1 MVIST
6 GHGPFNETVTD
17 GVGRHV
23 DTNHSVKDIQNSK
36 ERDAEDR
43 VDLFDF
49 ADPRCRLV
57 AVDSVTSEICAIR
70 EGRAPLNSEFFSCN
84 RQ

>member
-1 MVIST
+1 MVKST
-6 GHGPFNETVTD
+6 GHGPFIETVTD

-23 DTNHSVKDIQNSK
+23 DTNLSVK

-43 VDLFDF
+43 VDLFNF

-70 EGRAPLNSEFFSCN
+70 EGRAPLNSEFFSCH